1 MAGPPVVLVTGG
13 DGQVGRALRPLLPAA
28 RYATRDELDVTDRA
42 RAHDAIA
49 GVDMVVHLAAMTD
62 VDRCEREP
70 RLAEQVNSAGS
81 RNVAAAARAAGARV
95 IGVSTDYVFDG
106 TAPGEYTE
114 ADQPRPLS
122 AYGRTK
128 LAGELALLEAGDNT
142 VIRTSW
148 VYGDGRNFIRTILR
162 AAAAGRPLAVV
173 DDQVGRPTAAADVAR
188 AIVHLLSIDPPRLV
202 HVSGD
207 GPPTSWAGVAEQS
220 LVAAGLTVPV
230 EHVSTMEYGRRMD
243 SAPAQRPSNSMLSLE
258 CARGLGVP
266 LSDWRA
272 SVSAYARDMA

>member
-1 MAGPPVVLVTGG
+1 MAGTPVVLVTGG
-13 DGQVGRALRPLLPAA
+13 NGQVGRALRPLLPTA
-28 RYATRDELDVTDRA
+28 RYATRDELDVTDET

-49 GVDMVVHLAAMTD
+49 GVDVVVHLAAMTD
-62 VDRCEREP
+62 VDLCEREP
-70 RLAEQVNSAGS
+70 RLAEEVNGAGS
-81 RNVAAAARAAGARV
+81 RNVAAAARATGARV

-122 AYGRTK
+122 VYGRTK

-148 VYGDGRNFIRTILR
+148 VYGDGRNFIRTILKVASSGR
-162 AAAAGRPLAVV
+162 ALAVV
-173 DDQVGRPTAAADVAR
+173 DDQVGRPTSADDVAR

-202 HVSGD
+202 HVTGD

-220 LVAAGLTVPV
+220 LAAAGLAVPV
-230 EHVSTMEYGRRMD
+230 EHVSTIEYGRRMD
-243 SAPAQRPSNSMLSLE
+243 SALARRPSNSMLSLE

-266 LSDWRA
+266 LSDWRT
-272 SVSAYARDMA
+272 SVSAYAQGTA

>member
-1 MAGPPVVLVTGG
+1 MAGSPVVLVTGG
-13 DGQVGRALRPLLPAA
+13 DGQIGRALRPLLPTA
-28 RYATRDELDVTDRA
+28 RYATREELDVTDQA
-42 RAHDAIA
+42 RANDAIA
-49 GVDMVVHLAAMTD
+49 GVDVVVHLAAMTD

-70 RLAEQVNSAGS
+70 HLAEEVNGAGS
-81 RNVAAAARAAGARV
+81 RNVAEAASATGARV
-95 IGVSTDYVFDG
+95 IGVSSDYVFDG

-122 AYGRTK
+122 VYGRTK
-128 LAGELALLEAGDNT
+128 LAGEQALLEAGGNT

-162 AAAAGRPLAVV
+162 AAAAGRALAVV
-173 DDQVGRPTAAADVAR
+173 DDQLGRPTAADDLAR
-188 AIVHLLSIDPPRLV
+188 AIVHLLSIDPPRLL
-202 HVSGD
+202 HVTGD

-220 LVAAGLTVPV
+220 LEAAGLTVPV
-230 EHVSTMEYGRRMD
+230 EHVSTIEYGRRMD

-272 SVSAYARDMA
+272 SVSAYARDVA

>member
-1 MAGPPVVLVTGG
+1 MTGG
-13 DGQVGRALRPLLPAA
+13 DGQVGRALRPLLPTA
-28 RYATRDELDVTDRA
+28 RYATRDELDVTDQA
-42 RAHDAIA
+42 RANDAIA
-49 GVDMVVHLAAMTD
+49 GVDVVVHLAAMTD

-70 RLAEQVNSAGS
+70 RLAEEVNGAGS

-122 AYGRTK
+122 VYGRTK

-162 AAAAGRPLAVV
+162 AAASGRALAVV
-173 DDQVGRPTAAADVAR
+173 DDQVGRPTAADDVAR
-188 AIVHLLSIDPPRLV
+188 AIVHMLSIDRRGWCTSPVTARPRPGRGWP
-202 HVSGD
+202 SSRWRRPG
-207 GPPTSWAGVAEQS
+207 W
-220 LVAAGLTVPV
+220 TVPV

-243 SAPAQRPSNSMLSLE
+243 SAPAQRPSNSMLSLDR
-258 CARGLGVP
+258 ARGLGVP
-266 LSDWRA
+266 LSDWRT
-272 SVSAYARDMA
+272 SVSAYARGAA

>member
-13 DGQVGRALRPLLPAA
+13 DGQVGRALRPLLPTA
-28 RYATRDELDVTDRA
+28 RYATRNELDVTDRA
-42 RAHDAIA
+42 QVSDAIA
-49 GVDMVVHLAAMTD
+49 GVDVVVHLAAMTD

-70 RLAEQVNSAGS
+70 RLAEEVNGAGS

-106 TAPGEYTE
+106 SAPGEYTE

-122 AYGRTK
+122 VYGSTK
-128 LAGELALLEAGDNT
+128 LAGEMALLESGDNT

-188 AIVHLLSIDPPRLV
+188 AIVHLLSIDPPPLV
-202 HVSGD
+202 HVTGD

-220 LVAAGLTVPV
+220 LAAAGLTVPV
-230 EHVSTMEYGRRMD
+230 EHVSTMEYGRRMN
-243 SAPAQRPSNSMLSLE
+243 SALAQRPANSLLSLDR
-258 CARGLGVP
+258 ARGLGLP
-266 LSDWRA
+266 LSDWRT
-272 SVSAYARDMA
+272 SVSAYARGAA

>member
-1 MAGPPVVLVTGG
+1 MTGG
-13 DGQVGRALRPLLPAA
+13 NGQVGRALRPLLPTA

-42 RAHDAIA
+42 QVHEAIA
-49 GVDMVVHLAAMTD
+49 GVDVVVHLAAMTD

-70 RLAEQVNSAGS
+70 GLAEEVNGAGS
-81 RNVAAAARAAGARV
+81 RNVAAAARTTGARV

-114 ADQPRPLS
+114 ADEPRPLS

-148 VYGDGRNFIRTILR
+148 VYGDGRNFIRTILH
-162 AAAAGRPLAVV
+162 AAASGRALAVV
-173 DDQVGRPTAAADVAR
+173 DDQAGRPTAADDVAR
-188 AIVHLLSIDPPRLV
+188 AIVHLLPADSPRLV
-202 HVSGD
+202 HVTGD

-220 LVAAGLTVPV
+220 LAAAGLAVPV
-230 EHVSTMEYGRRMD
+230 EHVSTIEYGRRMD
-243 SAPAQRPSNSMLSLE
+243 STPAPRPSNSLLSLE

-266 LSDWRA
+266 LSDWRT
-272 SVSAYARDMA
+272 SVSAYARGTV

>member
-1 MAGPPVVLVTGG
+1 VTGG

-28 RYATRDELDVTDRA
+28 RYATRDELDVTDEA

-49 GVDMVVHLAAMTD
+49 GANVVVHLAAMTN

-70 RLAEQVNSAGS
+70 VLAEQVNAAGS
-81 RNVAAAARAAGARV
+81 RNVAAAAHGTGARV

-122 AYGRTK
+122 VYGRTK

-148 VYGDGRNFIRTILR
+148 VYGDGRNFIRTILNAASSGR
-162 AAAAGRPLAVV
+162 ALAVI
-173 DDQVGRPTAAADVAR
+173 DDQVGRPTAADDVAR
-188 AIVHLLSIDPPRLV
+188 AILYLLSVDPPRLV
-202 HVSGD
+202 HVTGD
-207 GPPTSWAGVAEQS
+207 GPPTSWAGVAERS
-220 LVAAGLTVPV
+220 LAAAGLAVPV

-243 SAPAQRPSNSMLSLE
+243 SAPAQRPSNSMLSLD

-266 LSDWRA
+266 LCDWRT
-272 SVSAYARDMA
+272 SVSAYARATA